1 MNIKEELKKPEVA
14 ATVGAVSALVVA
26 TAVPAALLLTAGAL
40 TVGGVYLY
48 HWKFGSRCEGKAVQP
63 DCAPGAEASHDG
75 NSEVK

>member
-1 MNIKEELKKPEVA
+1 MNIKEEIKKPEVA
-14 ATVGAVSALVVA
+14 AAAGAISALVVA

-63 DCAPGAEASHDG
+63 DCAPGADAGHDG
-75 NSEVK
+75 DSEAK